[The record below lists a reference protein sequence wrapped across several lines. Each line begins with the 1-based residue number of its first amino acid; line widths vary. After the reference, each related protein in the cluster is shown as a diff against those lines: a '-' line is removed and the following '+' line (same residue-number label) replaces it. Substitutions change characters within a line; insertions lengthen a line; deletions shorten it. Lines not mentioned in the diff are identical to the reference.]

1 MNTDSVSAAFDLILE
16 EINAVV
22 SEVHSQGASFLN
34 QGQYKEAENV
44 ISSAKEL
51 SKFRGKLESLKQEWL
66 IGLDATT
73 RAKVKVEP
81 TKVAYTI
88 EAHSKS
94 PKTAL
99 KVKFPDGT
107 VFFEKTAVNTFIA
120 TLQKIGLQRV
130 SALGLQCNNYPLVS
144 KIKAPAEY
152 NQTVTDGYWVM
163 THSSTEG
170 KRKQLYDI
178 ATGLKVD
185 LKVDVVPPKG
195 S

>member
-22 SEVHSQGASFLN
+22 NEVHSQGATFLN

-81 TKVAYTI
+81 TKVAHTI
-88 EAHSKS
+88 EAHLKS
-94 PKTAL
+94 PRTAL
-99 KVKFPDGT
+99 KVTFPDGT
-107 VFFEKTAVNTFIA
+107 VFFKKTAADTFIA
-120 TLQKIGLQRV
+120 SLQKIGLKRV
-130 SALGLQCNNYPLVS
+130 FELGLQCNNYPLVS
-144 KIKAPAEY
+144 KIKAPEY
-152 NQTVTDGYWVM
+152 NQTETDGYWVM

-178 ATGLKVD
+178 ATGLKFE
-185 LKVDVVPPKG
+185 LTVDVVPPKG